1 MVKHIILW
9 KLRDEYTSDQ
19 KRMIKKNIKAN
30 LESLAGQIPGLLDIR
45 VYTVPLPSS
54 NADLMLDS
62 TFRDADALAAYST
75 HPAHVAVA
83 DTYVRPYTAVRS
95 CFDLDTE

>member
-9 KLRDEYTSDQ
+9 KLKDEYTSDQ
-19 KRMIKKNIKAN
+19 KSEIKKNIQTN
-30 LESLAGQIPGLLDIR
+30 LESLAGQIEGLLNIR
-45 VYTVPLPSS
+45 VYTDALPSS
-54 NADLMLDS
+54 NVDLMLDS

-83 DTYVRPYTAVRS
+83 DTYVRPYTATRS
-95 CFDLDTE
+95 CFDFDTK